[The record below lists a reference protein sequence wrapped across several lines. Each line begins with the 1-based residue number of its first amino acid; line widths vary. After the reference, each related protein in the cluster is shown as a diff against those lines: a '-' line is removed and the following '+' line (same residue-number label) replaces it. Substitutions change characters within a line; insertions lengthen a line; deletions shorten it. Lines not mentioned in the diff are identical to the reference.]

1 MNAKSSQPCFGIHEC
16 SENGNNLFK
25 PRLVLIEKKGGVS
38 LDSLSETAEKDTS
51 LDSAYGELHSDP
63 LSTEKSQKHSDESDN
78 DQKLVE
84 KEVLGWDGQVEI
96 HRKEKELKKY
106 GWSRMWNR
114 DWNNF
119 RAQSVL
125 ILPELHAAS
134 PPELTSFKTGYER
147 ISEVK

>member
-1 MNAKSSQPCFGIHEC
+1 M
-16 SENGNNLFK
+16 
-25 PRLVLIEKKGGVS
+25 IERKGGVS

-63 LSTEKSQKHSDESDN
+63 LSTEKSPKHSDKSDN

-96 HRKEKELKKY
+96 HRREKELKKY
-106 GWSRMWNR
+106 GWSKMWNR

-134 PPELTSFKTGYER
+134 PPELISFKAGYER
-147 ISEVK
+147 ISEVKSR